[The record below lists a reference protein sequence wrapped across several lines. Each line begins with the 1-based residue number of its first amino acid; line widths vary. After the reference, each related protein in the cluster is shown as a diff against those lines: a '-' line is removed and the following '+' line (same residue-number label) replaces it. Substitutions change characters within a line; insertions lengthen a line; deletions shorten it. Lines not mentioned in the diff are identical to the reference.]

1 MMCVG
6 TLNPEDSADALNT
19 ANSTT
24 TAFPTARQLIDVLP
38 PYLHYMVPP
47 CSQFRRG
54 SVRNFKAFIR
64 ELALEGEDVNGKLS
78 IPTQVAVLSTLAL
91 FYTRARLFRDEQKE
105 WEARKERED
114 HAVHYANFETDY
126 GCGDDCTHPGH
137 NGEGRIHDVSE
148 RAPQEGLSG
157 SVEPA
162 EGPID
167 AAEVREIVRNNEI
180 LGEDDLNEDEHAMY
194 AVEDFDMN
202 GVDDPELDAV

>member
-1 MMCVG
+1 M
-6 TLNPEDSADALNT
+6 
-19 ANSTT
+19 
-24 TAFPTARQLIDVLP
+24 
-38 PYLHYMVPP
+38 
-47 CSQFRRG
+47 
-54 SVRNFKAFIR
+54 RNFKAFIR